1 MTLHQTLKL
10 APTRTNELLARLADT
25 SNNAVKTRE
34 KLLPELSAELQ
45 LYIELESQHLVPVLR
60 KHEATKG
67 LVADVATGTKA
78 LRARLAE
85 LEAAPKDADAF
96 IEKLTELRQ
105 VFQKHLRDERNELLP
120 AISKALEAEEA
131 QTLAA
136 SIEATIAE
144 AGNAKREEAKEA
156 KDAGRQ
162 AREAAD
168 AEAKAERTAARAQK
182 AAEQNVREVID
193 RAVNIGQLEA
203 AAAQDAGRQI
213 TQAMT
218 SGVEQA
224 TISVSDALS
233 TYRHSA
239 QEATED
245 LRAVSMASSL
255 SARGLAEIG
264 SAWGDWLNKAAR
276 TNAEATRR
284 LLQCRTLQQV
294 AEAQSE
300 FGGKVM
306 RNWMETNVQVLQVA
320 QQTAKQALKA
330 LDGRLGSSA

>member
-10 APTRTNELLARLADT
+10 APARTNELLARLADT

-34 KLLPELSAELQ
+34 KLLPELSTELQ

-67 LVADVATGTKA
+67 LVADLAGGTKA

-85 LEAAPKDADAF
+85 LEAAPKDGDAF
-96 IEKLTELRQ
+96 LEKLTELRQ
-105 VFQKHLRDERNELLP
+105 VFQKHLRDERSELLP
-120 AISKALEAEEA
+120 AVSKALEAEEA

-156 KDAGRQ
+156 RDAGRQ

-193 RAVNIGQLEA
+193 RVANIGQLEA
-203 AAAQDAGRQI
+203 AAAQDAGHQI

-218 SGVEQA
+218 GGVEQA
-224 TISVSDALS
+224 TTSVSGLLI
-233 TYRHSA
+233 HSSDPIGVRIA
-239 QEATED
+239 FTLTD
-245 LRAVSMASSL
+245 GSFSL
-255 SARGLAEIG
+255 SA
-264 SAWGDWLNKAAR
+264 S
-276 TNAEATRR
+276 
-284 LLQCRTLQQV
+284 CC
-294 AEAQSE
+294 
-300 FGGKVM
+300 
-306 RNWMETNVQVLQVA
+306 
-320 QQTAKQALKA
+320 
-330 LDGRLGSSA
+330 SSSPSLSSSIA